1 MDLFVTLDDLILVPT
16 PGVREV
22 SDSIVQVG
30 CIKVNDSR
38 EDFILVQQVPGGE
51 VAVQDN
57 CLRSFQVQ
65 AVKTLSRL
73 VDVPPHDVSFGRP
86 EFLVFPNQARE
97 IRVPNHFIRPTEPSA
112 LSHNDKGSLGLV
124 QFRKEASALSTFPW
138 LIGCPR
144 CTRKELRQA
153 PSPPLDFNWLLY
165 GRWYRPSIFLQTGQ
179 NLEFIGHV
187 WERRSRVAAGHQAAA
202 PGLDKP
208 ALFVSTTQIVDWL
221 DPPSPRDGARN
232 LRWRTVTI
240 DRGPT
245 VIALSMA
252 RHGGMRSSSTPSAS
266 RLRCRVRR
274 RPCTS
279 CAAG

>member
-22 SDSIVQVG
+22 SDSIVQVS
-30 CIKVNDSR
+30 CIEVKDSR

-112 LSHNDKGSLGLV
+112 LSLNDKGSHGLV
-124 QFRKEASALSTFPW
+124 QFRKEVSALSAVPRLIGRPTFP
-138 LIGCPR
+138 
-144 CTRKELRQA
+144 RKEPRQA
-153 PSPPLDFNWLLY
+153 PGPPIDFNWLFH
-165 GRWYRPSIFLQTGQ
+165 GCWYRPSIFLQTGQ
-179 NLEFIGHV
+179 NLEFIGDV
-187 WERRSRVAAGHQAAA
+187 RERLTWVAADHQATAS
-202 PGLDKP
+202 GLGKP
-208 ALFVSTTQIVDWL
+208 VLFVSTPQIVNWL

-232 LRWRTVTI
+232 LRWWTAIMRTGSDHHGLVY
-240 DRGPT
+240 D
-245 VIALSMA
+245 AA
-252 RHGGMRSSSTPSAS
+252 RWEA
-266 RLRCRVRR
+266 
-274 RPCTS
+274 
-279 CAAG
+279 